1 VDVTFFRH
9 NMHKFV
15 LSCADGEQDDDLVVA
30 EYAQADARYP
40 GAEARAN
47 LSLRRDLGFDGVD
60 A

>member
-1 VDVTFFRH
+1 
-9 NMHKFV
+9 MHKIV